1 MNLYIKVENGQPI
14 NHPAFEENII
24 EALGEITSDW
34 EVFVRKPIP
43 KLDLYKKFDDPQVTY
58 EKIDGVWTDVFHVR
72 DMTDEEK
79 NEVQQKVKDLWA
91 ARPNASN
98 FTAWVFDE
106 ATCLYQPPI
115 PVPEVGM
122 YRWDGLTNSWIE
134 AT

>member
-43 KLDLYKKFDDPQVTY
+43 KLALYQKFDDPQVTY

-72 DMTDEEK
+72 DMTSEEK

-91 ARPNASN
+91 SRPNVSN
-98 FTAWVFDE
+98 FTAWVLMKQLVYINRQFL
-106 ATCLYQPPI
+106 CQK
-115 PVPEVGM
+115 
-122 YRWDGLTNSWIE
+122 
-134 AT
+134 